1 MGEALAGEWLRATNP
16 SAASFHTDD
25 DDGDDDD
32 GDDVAPPPSVLQ
44 SVNANRLKRLG
55 SFQLSLCFLLVLDLF
70 G

>member
-1 MGEALAGEWLRATNP
+1 MGEALAGEWLSATNP

-25 DDGDDDD
+25 DDDD
-32 GDDVAPPPSVLQ
+32 DDVAPPPSVLQ